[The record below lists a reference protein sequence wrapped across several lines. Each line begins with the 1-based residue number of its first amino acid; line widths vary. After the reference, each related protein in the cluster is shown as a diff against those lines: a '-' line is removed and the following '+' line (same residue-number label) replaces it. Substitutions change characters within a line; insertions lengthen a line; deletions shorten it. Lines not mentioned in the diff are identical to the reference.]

1 MDAYYFDSGGV
12 LDVEEGAE
20 VVDEV
25 GDGVVAV
32 EEVIDIECE
41 MGGQLYGFG
50 ELYLNE
56 TVCGLC
62 DYEMDGVIGVEV
74 DVAAALGGIE
84 ILHDSGCS
92 IVDIG

>member
-32 EEVIDIECE
+32 EEVKDDSDLLVEAEFEKFASKIEPQAKE
-41 MGGQLYGFG
+41 
-50 ELYLNE
+50 
-56 TVCGLC
+56 
-62 DYEMDGVIGVEV
+62 
-74 DVAAALGGIE
+74 
-84 ILHDSGCS
+84 
-92 IVDIG
+92 